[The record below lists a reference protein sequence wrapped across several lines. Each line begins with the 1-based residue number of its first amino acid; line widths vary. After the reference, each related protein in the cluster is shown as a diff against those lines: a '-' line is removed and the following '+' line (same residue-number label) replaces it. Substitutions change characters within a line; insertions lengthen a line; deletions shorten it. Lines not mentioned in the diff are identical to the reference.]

1 MTEARETADL
11 YPSVAESPNNTG
23 NFYRTGTFVPF
34 YSAST
39 ATVAYETDVF
49 TTASYQ
55 RQFGTYVRIGDLV
68 NVNMQIMLDHSA
80 AAYQNGGAD
89 TSATAL
95 QGLPFRVK
103 NLTNYLPGTSTI
115 FFNVDTAM
123 GWTGYSLTGLGITNA
138 KYILIYYTSSGGSVS
153 PIQLQTWYYT
163 TGSHNSYD
171 SQISLSLTYETDEA

>member
-23 NFYRTGTFVPF
+23 NFYRTGTFTPF
-34 YSAST
+34 YSGST
-39 ATVAYETDVF
+39 ATVAYESDVF

-68 NVNMQIMLDHSA
+68 NVNLQILLDHSA
-80 AAYQNGGAD
+80 AAYQNGG
-89 TSATAL
+89 TGTAGTAI

-115 FFNVDTAM
+115 FFNVDTTM
-123 GWTGYSLTGLGITNA
+123 GWTGYSLTGLGVTNA
-138 KYILIYYTSSGGSVS
+138 KYILKPRELINLTNKMQLIDYENIY
-153 PIQLQTWYYT
+153 I
-163 TGSHNSYD
+163 NN
-171 SQISLSLTYETDEA
+171 ISNHSFKQRIFSKNV